1 MSKNKRQAWRTEFC
15 FLLLRRCCLLTLQ
28 LAVTLP
34 GNSKSKLAQ
43 SLMTTQVFVISFP
56 LMHTLSSAAACAPIA
71 NFVFFFLGHLL
82 PSVQKKDVHVA
93 PSWECL
99 GLGGMRRCARRSEQA
114 STSLR
119 LSLLFIS
126 TQKRQIYTQSQ
137 KLCSE
142 CFAPTAIG
150 DLGGDALG
158 IRHHVST
165 AFTRSPLHGA

>member
-1 MSKNKRQAWRTEFC
+1 MEFC

-34 GNSKSKLAQ
+34 GNSEFKLAQ

-56 LMHTLSSAAACAPIA
+56 LMHTLSSAAACPPIA
-71 NFVFFFLGHLL
+71 RFFFFFLG
-82 PSVQKKDVHVA
+82 SSSAICAKKDVHVA

-99 GLGGMRRCARRSEQA
+99 GFGGMRRCARRSEQA
-114 STSLR
+114 SPSLR
-119 LSLLFIS
+119 SSLLFIS

-137 KLCSE
+137 KLRSE
-142 CFAPTAIG
+142 CFVPTAIG

-165 AFTRSPLHGA
+165 AFTRLPLHGA